1 MAFKFNQLKQLK
13 KNRLR
18 ICVVGH
24 TNHGKTSTI
33 RTLIE
38 EPSFGDVDDNTGTTI
53 HVTGARKHIVGTSL
67 FHVFDTPGFELLD
80 ERLYEL
86 REGRDSTSKVLEID
100 ALEEFLRARTS
111 EDDKRLL
118 ETVEAIKAS
127 NVLLQVF
134 DVRVEPSDPQYH
146 DEIEFLQRSGVPL
159 IITLNFVNHEQAKV
173 DEWKDYFRQIG
184 IHTYTKFDAH
194 TRRWKDEHTLFKKME
209 GIVSETLHQE
219 FLSSWVEYRKDFV
232 ATATNNSASDIA
244 RLIRD
249 VAKHRP
255 TAFGVDRKTR
265 NAKRSALKV
274 QFENKVIEM
283 KDKCI
288 ETILERFDFKFNDIE
303 NDTDEV
309 DGADTITGMSLFD
322 GSWLKWGAAAAGTAA
337 GLAIDMMLVGGTFG
351 IPTLIGGVAGYCLA
365 TGYEYKSDK
374 GSCKESI
381 NANKALLFLL
391 AGMTISLVRAL
402 KTRGRA
408 DPHRVDVRFD
418 KKALDPKSEFASNIV
433 DLYEGKHIAF
443 DDLVSSVN
451 RAIDPQQ
458 EASEN

>member
-1 MAFKFNQLKQLK
+1 MTFRFNQLKELK
-13 KNRLR
+13 KNPLR

-33 RTLIE
+33 RTLVE
-38 EPSFGDVDDNTGTTI
+38 DASFGVVDNAPG
-53 HVTGARKHIVGTSL
+53 VTRNVEETRVAISGKSL
-67 FHVFDTPGFELLD
+67 FHVLDTPGFELLD

-86 REGRDSTSKVLEID
+86 REAKNSRSKEREID
-100 ALEEFLRARTS
+100 GLIKKLTGNRGENDR
-111 EDDKRLL
+111 RLL
-118 ETVEAIKAS
+118 RTLEAVKSS
-127 NVLLQVF
+127 NLVIQVL
-134 DVRVEPSDPQYH
+134 DVREEATDPQYH
-146 DEIEFLQRSGVPL
+146 DEIEFLQRCGIPL
-159 IITLNFVNHEQAKV
+159 IITLNFVNHKQAKV
-173 DEWKDYFRQIG
+173 DAWQDYFQQIG

-209 GIVSETLHQE
+209 SLAAETLHQD
-219 FLSSWVEYRKDFV
+219 FLSSWVDYRKDFV
-232 ATATNNSASDIA
+232 AEATKYSATDIA
-244 RLIRD
+244 SLIRD

-255 TAFGVDRKTR
+255 TAYGVDRKTR
-265 NAKRSALKV
+265 SAKRAELKE
-274 QFENKVIEM
+274 QFEIDVIEM
-283 KDKCI
+283 KDECI
-288 ETILERFDFKFNDIE
+288 KTILKRFHFEFNDIE
-303 NDTDEV
+303 NDTDQV
-309 DGADTITGMSLFD
+309 DDADTITGMSLFD
-322 GSWLKWGAAAAGTAA
+322 SSWLKWGAAAAGAAA
-337 GLAIDMMLVGGTFG
+337 GLAVDMMLVGGTFG

-381 NANKALLFLL
+381 NASKALLFLL

-433 DLYEGKHIAF
+433 ALHEGMHVDF
-443 DDLVSSVN
+443 DDLVTSVR